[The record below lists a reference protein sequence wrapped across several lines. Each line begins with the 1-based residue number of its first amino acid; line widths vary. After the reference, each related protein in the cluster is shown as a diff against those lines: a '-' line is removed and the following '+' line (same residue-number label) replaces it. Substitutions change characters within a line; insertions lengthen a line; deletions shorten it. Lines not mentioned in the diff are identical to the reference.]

1 MSQKS
6 NESKKEINW
15 FAIAGTLFAI
25 LSGVA
30 LFLGYGVTL
39 AVESVFGM
47 PHAAVFESST
57 ELLDLSSIA
66 LIDIIPSVTKFI
78 TDPQRYF
85 LLYKEN
91 ATSLLTL
98 SGVAFLVVLV
108 LGWMKFGKDSEWVT
122 RFNPF
127 RQKPESNENTASKK
141 RILGFI
147 GFSIASIASPFL
159 VPLIGVIFVVGILY
173 FSAFIVLIPF
183 IGMNSG
189 VAYIEKWVLEPQ
201 ACTPVRSTAD
211 ILNNLKYRSTK
222 KTEKTQDAT
231 EPMKTV
237 VCAVVKKE
245 GKEIA
250 RGRVVLQTSKSLL
263 LLASD
268 GIIRRVPTSD
278 MVIELVGDIS
288 APAAKPVSAKK

>member
-1 MSQKS
+1 
-6 NESKKEINW
+6 
-15 FAIAGTLFAI
+15 
-25 LSGVA
+25 
-30 LFLGYGVTL
+30 
-39 AVESVFGM
+39 M

-66 LIDIIPSVTKFI
+66 LMDIIPSVTKFI
-78 TDPQRYF
+78 TDPQSYF
-85 LLYKEN
+85 RLYKEN

-98 SGVAFLVVLV
+98 SGVAFLVVLI
-108 LGWMKFGKDSEWVT
+108 LGLIKFGKDSEWVA

-127 RQKPESNENTASKK
+127 KQKPESNENTASKK
-141 RILGFI
+141 GILGFI
-147 GFSIASIASPFL
+147 GFSIASIVSPFL
-159 VPLIGVIFVVGILY
+159 VPLIGLIFVVGILY
-173 FSAFIVLIPF
+173 FSAFIVLIPY

-201 ACTPVRSTAD
+201 ACTPVQSTAD
-211 ILNNLKYRSTK
+211 ILKNLKYRSTK
-222 KTEKTQDAT
+222 KTGKTQDAT

-237 VCAVVKKE
+237 VCAVVRKE
-245 GKEIA
+245 REEIA
-250 RGRVVLQTSKSLL
+250 RGRVVLQISKSVL